1 MMVLAYCP
9 SLSDLR
15 ISLDMM
21 ADNGLYTDYVKRFVD
36 ITGETK
42 TVITVKNSKTAVLK
56 INGETESLCY
66 FEMDE
71 RGLYFIAAAELQI
84 LAMGENRG
92 GENDPYVLVQ
102 QDSDAL
108 AIYERFYPK
117 TQPID
122 ESGDPLGDP
131 VFTKGV
137 ELARGQ

>member
-36 ITGETK
+36 IMGETK
-42 TVITVKNSKTAVLK
+42 TVIVGRNSKTAVLK

-66 FEMDE
+66 FELGDD
-71 RGLYFIAAAELQI
+71 GLDFISASDLQI

-102 QDSDAL
+102 QDTDAI
-108 AIYERFYPK
+108 AIYERFYPRI
-117 TQPID
+117 QPVD
-122 ESGDPLGDP
+122 DNGDP
-131 VFTKGV
+131 VGDTVFNKGV
-137 ELARGQ
+137 ELARG